1 MKLPDDY
8 EAQLPSNYDLVIGFL
23 QVFDL
28 LLNISQTS
36 NDELMKELQ
45 HQNSDYLEKFLH
57 NLNIITTDVDTI
69 IKQNK
74 TIIEQ
79 NKEILMRMSGE

>member
-1 MKLPDDY
+1 ML
-8 EAQLPSNYDLVIGFL
+8 QQNNQNPSSYDLAVGFL

-28 LLNISQTS
+28 LLNASQTS

-57 NLNIITTDVDTI
+57 DIDTI

-74 TIIEQ
+74 IIIEQ